1 MVVYINT
8 NSIPIPLISKLKK
21 KKKILVKSFNSN
33 IKNAS
38 SL

>member
-21 KKKILVKSFNSN
+21 KKILVKSFNSN